1 MDAAELERS
10 DNKHKERQLVLGKQ
24 YAEQVKGAGEIVAI
38 EPPRVHAQT
47 LRKGVAK
54 ILLAQKD
61 ASEPSEEVDVLVLEV
76 ASEKRV
82 VPKGVDV
89 SCHGKCDK
97 ERDGKRKASSIEC
110 YILLERAFIDPCH
123 QIPRWILE

>member
-1 MDAAELERS
+1 MNAAKFERA
-10 DNKHKERQLVLGKQ
+10 DNKHKERQLVLRKQ
-24 YAEQVKGAGEIVAI
+24 YAEQVKGAGEIVAV
-38 EPPRVHAQT
+38 EPPRVHAQS

-61 ASEPSEEVDVLVLEV
+61 APEPSKEVDVLVLEV
-76 ASEKRV
+76 ANEKRV
-82 VPKGVDV
+82 VAKGVDV
-89 SCHGKCDK
+89 PRRCKCDK

-110 YILLERAFIDPCH
+110 YIHERKLIGPCH